1 MVLLR
6 SQEEGGDHMRTQE
19 MLEEMS
25 TEQREYLES
34 LKENIK
40 RAKMVNQNSLVD
52 EFRSMGKGYIKGLV
66 DCGVIK
72 DFKTAWCWFTL

>member
-1 MVLLR
+1 
-6 SQEEGGDHMRTQE
+6 MRTQE

-40 RAKMVNQNSLVD
+40 RAKMANQNRLVD